1 MWMARGRRDVTDP
14 DSIKGGSAHMTDPTP
29 AMTPDP
35 AAPPPPPAGGW
46 AAPPPPARV
55 AGASE
60 FVYADVPNR
69 AIAYIIDAIIVGII
83 VSIVNSIVGG
93 IGFNSVTVDPTTLA
107 VSINIVGLII
117 SAIIGAAISAAY
129 FVYTWT
135 AMRATI
141 GMRVLGMQIGNA
153 GDGKTLTMDQAV
165 RRWLVIAAPG
175 LLSQILLVVPA
186 IGALLALL
194 SFLWFIYLIWT
205 TAKSPTKQGFHD
217 VFANSQVVKAA
228 RTA

>member
-1 MWMARGRRDVTDP
+1 
-14 DSIKGGSAHMTDPTP
+14 MTDPTP
-29 AMTPDP
+29 PMTPDP
-35 AAPPPPPAGGW
+35 AAPPPPPPAGGW